1 MWRALAL
8 VVLASGCLTAPGRE
22 RATPLYPA
30 SEPPARAAELAT
42 LDFRRPGGSAPVV
55 GSASFIRS
63 VDGRDVSTFPAPF
76 ALLPGCHV
84 VETAG
89 RQVTA
94 AKALSYVGD
103 VGARVFPFRMRAGH
117 EYTVVEEYAETTGPI
132 VNVSVH
138 AVERD
143 AAGRQTQEIAAA
155 SGEADLQSCRA
166 WTPPAS

>member
-1 MWRALAL
+1 MWRWLSLPL
-8 VVLASGCLTAPGRE
+8 VALASGCLTASE

-30 SEPPARAAELAT
+30 SASPPTAAQLAT

-55 GSASFIRS
+55 GSPSFIRT

-103 VGARVFPFRMRAGH
+103 VDPRVFPFRMRAGH
-117 EYTVVEEYAETTGPI
+117 EYTVVEEYAESTGPI

-143 AAGRQTQEIAAA
+143 AVGRQMQQIAAA
-155 SGEADLQSCRA
+155 SGDADLQACRA
-166 WTPPAS
+166 WTPPPS